1 MFVFNKCLLTEHKFN
16 GGVHVDFPEIQSFD
30 PFSVARTIDH
40 KENNN
45 GTSFQTFE
53 LVKQEIRNKA
63 NIDNLKPVE
72 YATKHEIKERVKKGK
87 DANDDKQDSKMK
99 YNFTDQEKSAK
110 PNKENL
116 PKPVKHKETKKSVTK
131 ELYVNIPKNHEYPI
145 GNVNSQTLKVTRHR
159 SPVDPRRRQYEG
171 LRKPDFQENMQL
183 IPKGLF

>member
-1 MFVFNKCLLTEHKFN
+1 MFVFNKCLLTGQKFN

-30 PFSVARTIDH
+30 PFSGARTIDN
-40 KENNN
+40 KENNI

-72 YATKHEIKERVKKGK
+72 YATKHEVKERIKKG
-87 DANDDKQDSKMK
+87 NDDDTKKK

-110 PNKENL
+110 PKKENL